1 MKKFYCFLAIALLMT
16 AIVGGAF
23 GADGDELTTN
33 SLRVDSDGALHYE
46 NLIEVATTSDTLTV
60 AESGKIILSNVG
72 SGTVTYTLPTAATGL
87 RYQFTAINGNAT
99 SGQGRIYLTPAST
112 DTFVGCVNGTATT
125 TFATGDKLYSPN
137 ATGDSVTIVGASTK
151 WYCTDRI
158 GTWVDG
164 N

>member
-46 NLIEVATTSDTLTV
+46 NLIEVKTTDDTLTA

-72 SGTVTYTLPTAATGL
+72 SGTVTYTLPSAASGL

-99 SGQGRIYLTPAST
+99 SGQGRIYLTPQST
-112 DTFVGCVNGTATT
+112 DTFVGCVNGSSTS
-125 TFATGDKLYSPN
+125 TFTTGDKLYSPN